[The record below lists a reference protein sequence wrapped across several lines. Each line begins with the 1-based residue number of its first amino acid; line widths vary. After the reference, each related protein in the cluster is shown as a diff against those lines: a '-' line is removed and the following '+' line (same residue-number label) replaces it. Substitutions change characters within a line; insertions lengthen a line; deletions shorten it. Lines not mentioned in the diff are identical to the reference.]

1 MSLTEFDIWYRTR
14 YRRTSSALTATAFTL
29 SDLFAVM
36 LSFGTGFFLV
46 NLYDLQAINFKS
58 FVTYWPYLLAF
69 IAVFQVTGLYPG
81 VSLAPAEELRR
92 FTIGSFMSHGGIILS
107 RYIED
112 REFEVISV
120 AFIVS
125 FIFSPFILMACRS
138 GMHMILH
145 KTRLGGIPAVIF
157 GGGDT
162 GKLLADRL
170 LEGRKTGYV
179 PVLILDDNPGV
190 GEAYRGI
197 PIIHDT
203 SVGPEIV
210 KRYNI
215 KMAMVAMDKQNQEDL
230 ARLLNYSVS
239 EFRYNVLIPDFFG
252 VANIWMSIRD
262 FDGVLGFA
270 TSHRLKMSWNLGIK
284 RAMDMSIVFIAG
296 IIISPL
302 LLFIALLVKI
312 SSPGPV
318 LYGHSRLGMNGI
330 PFKAFKFRSMVV
342 DAEER
347 LKALLESD
355 SEKRKEWQENF
366 KLKDDPR
373 ITGIGKFLRR
383 TSFDEFPQFINIIR
397 GEMSLVGPRPIIA
410 AEVPKYGGDFHRIF
424 SVKPGITGLWQI
436 SGRSDKDYAERVTFD
451 TYYLQSWSVW
461 LDLWILYKTFGV
473 VIRGK
478 GAY

>member
-1 MSLTEFDIWYRTR
+1 V
-14 YRRTSSALTATAFTL
+14 L
-29 SDLFAVM
+29 SDLFGVM
-36 LSFGTGFFLV
+36 LSFGTGFFCI
-46 NLYDLQAINFKS
+46 NLYDLQVINFKS

-69 IAVFQVTGLYPG
+69 ILVFHASNLYPG

-112 REFEVISV
+112 KEFDVISV
-120 AFIVS
+120 AFIGS
-125 FIFSPFILMACRS
+125 FVFSPIILMACRS
-138 GMHMILH
+138 GMHIILH

-157 GGGDT
+157 GGGTT
-162 GKLLADRL
+162 GKLLTDRL
-170 LEGRKTGYV
+170 LDSRKTGYL
-179 PVLILDDNPGV
+179 PVLILDDNPEV
-190 GEAYRGI
+190 GGEYRGI

-203 SVGPEIV
+203 SVGPQIV
-210 KRYNI
+210 KLYNI
-215 KMAMVAMDKQNQEDL
+215 KMAMVAMEKQKQEDL
-230 ARLLNYSVS
+230 ARLLNDSVS

-252 VANIWMSIRD
+252 VANIWMSVRD

-284 RAMDMSIVFIAG
+284 RFMDLV
-296 IIISPL
+296 IIFTGGLIIFPL
-302 LLFIALLVKI
+302 LLLIALIVKI

-318 LYGHSRLGMNGI
+318 LYGHSRLGMNGV

-347 LKALLESD
+347 LKALLDSD
-355 SEKRKEWQENF
+355 PEKRREWQENF

-383 TSFDEFPQFINIIR
+383 TSFDEFPQLINIIR

-410 AEVPKYGGDFHRIF
+410 DEVPKYGEDFHRIF
-424 SVKPGITGLWQI
+424 SVKPGITGLWQV

-461 LDLWILYKTFGV
+461 LDLWILYKTFGA